1 MEKYRAPPK
10 STYEPPKDQI
20 ELEKIREENHRQGL
34 HKLNQTRSISY
45 HFMNTEKSNKTLNKQ
60 TKPTE
65 ENIQFRAN
73 PPPSKSQ
80 V

>member
-1 MEKYRAPPK
+1 
-10 STYEPPKDQI
+10 
-20 ELEKIREENHRQGL
+20 
-34 HKLNQTRSISY
+34 
-45 HFMNTEKSNKTLNKQ
+45 MNTEKSNKTLNKQ